1 MSNSYRSED
10 VQEILQRALA
20 RQQSAEYSRRHL
32 ILYGDNEERGL
43 KSLLTRGI

>member
-20 RQQSAEYSRRHL
+20 WQQSAEYSTR
-32 ILYGDNEERGL
+32 NEA
-43 KSLLTRGI
+43 